1 MSRKR
6 NDDKAMCAF
15 VPVVVA
21 AAAAVDGGGD
31 KAIWNAISHF
41 PGVKLKCTNH
51 HHINLQPWQIG
62 IANMQFCAI
71 CAMLLGLLCF
81 ESLWYIVQTLFF
93 GIYLSAYFTFK
104 VKSVL
109 FQEN

>member
-51 HHINLQPWQIG
+51 HQYFSNL
-62 IANMQFCAI
+62 
-71 CAMLLGLLCF
+71 
-81 ESLWYIVQTLFF
+81 
-93 GIYLSAYFTFK
+93 TFK
-104 VKSVL
+104 NLIKQGNPHERNNVTS
-109 FQEN
+109 

>member
-1 MSRKR
+1 MCVCVCGVMSRKR

-15 VPVVVA
+15 VPVV
-21 AAAAVDGGGD
+21 AAAVDGGGD

-71 CAMLLGLLCF
+71 CAMLLWLVVF
-81 ESLWYIVQTLFF
+81 
-93 GIYLSAYFTFK
+93 
-104 VKSVL
+104 
-109 FQEN
+109 